1 MGATLSIGT
10 SECDNARMDAVIRRA
25 RESDASFVA
34 WTQQT
39 AARSH
44 LERGFWDVAIPG
56 LDAPRLELISALA
69 RSQPE
74 AFCHWKRFLI
84 AEVDGAPAAALSGYE
99 PARHGGAAFIEALAG
114 TLRRAGW
121 SNVEAEALYARTTS
135 FMTCIPET
143 PDDAWVVEWVA
154 TVPAQRGH
162 GHVKQLLGAILEEG
176 RRQGYGRAQ
185 IAVLIGNVPAQKAYE
200 GAGFAVV
207 DEKTHEDFEREYG
220 TPGIRRMLRAL

>member
-1 MGATLSIGT
+1 
-10 SECDNARMDAVIRRA
+10 MDAVIRPA

-44 LERGFWDVAIPG
+44 LPRGFWDVVLPG
-56 LDAPRLELISALA
+56 LEPARLELLAALA
-69 RSQPE
+69 RSEPE
-74 AFCHWKRFLI
+74 SFCHWKRFLV

-99 PARHGGAAFIEALAG
+99 PARHGGSVFIDALAG
-114 TLRRAGW
+114 TLRRSRW
-121 SNVEAEALYARTTS
+121 SNAEAEALYGRTSS

-154 TVPAQRGH
+154 TLPAQRGR
-162 GHVKQLLGAILEEG
+162 GHVKHLLPAVLEEG
-176 RRQGYGRAQ
+176 RRRGFRRAQ
-185 IAVLIGNVPAQKAYE
+185 IAVLIGNTPAQKAYE

-207 DEKTHEDFEREYG
+207 DEKTHPDFEREYG
-220 TPGIRRMLRAL
+220 CPGIRRMLRDL